1 MSDLD
6 YGPDSTCLSDLQDI
20 IRNLEADLASLK
32 YLERYLR
39 LTKTEEI
46 ADDLRKAKKQEE
58 EMNWLE
64 RQMRKNVEEVASWPN
79 WMKKAAN
86 ILQDEK

>member
-6 YGPDSTCLSDLQDI
+6 YGPDSTCLSDLQGI
-20 IRNLEADLASLK
+20 IRHLEEELTRLK

-39 LTKTEEI
+39 LTKTDEI